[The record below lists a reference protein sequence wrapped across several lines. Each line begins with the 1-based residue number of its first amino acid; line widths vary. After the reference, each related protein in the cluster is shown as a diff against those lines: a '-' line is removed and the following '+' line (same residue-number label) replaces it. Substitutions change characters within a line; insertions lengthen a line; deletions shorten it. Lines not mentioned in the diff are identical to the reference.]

1 MPNIIEVDHL
11 VKRYPGSDQ
20 PAVRDLSFAIR
31 RGEIFGFLG
40 PDGAGKT
47 TTLSLLSCLLKP
59 DGGTATIAGLDLF
72 RQPRNIKRC
81 CKFVPQTLALI
92 PLLSIQDN
100 LLLYGR
106 LHGIKNQQLRPR
118 VAEALQLV
126 GLDAGRRDRVTKQS
140 SGTQR
145 RISLAAALLHQPEVL
160 LFDEPTLNITEASRD
175 GLLHTVVELN
185 RRGLTV
191 VYATRD
197 AVEAA
202 RLCHRVALIDQGR
215 IVALDTP
222 YALQNMLGG
231 GLPAWESLDAVF
243 VELTGKHLRG

>member
-1 MPNIIEVDHL
+1 MPNIIEVNHL
-11 VKRYPGSDQ
+11 VKYYPGSDQ

-47 TTLSLLSCLLKP
+47 TIISLLSGLLKP
-59 DGGTATIAGLDLF
+59 TSGNAILAGFDLVS
-72 RQPRNIKRC
+72 QPHEIKHR
-81 CKFVPQTLALI
+81 CKFVPQTPTLI

-160 LFDEPTLNITEASRD
+160 LFDEPTLNVNEVSRD
-175 GLLHTVVELN
+175 GLLQSVVELN

-197 AVEAA
+197 AAEAA

-222 YALQNMLGG
+222 HALQNMPGG
-231 GLPAWESLDAVF
+231 GLPALESLDAVF